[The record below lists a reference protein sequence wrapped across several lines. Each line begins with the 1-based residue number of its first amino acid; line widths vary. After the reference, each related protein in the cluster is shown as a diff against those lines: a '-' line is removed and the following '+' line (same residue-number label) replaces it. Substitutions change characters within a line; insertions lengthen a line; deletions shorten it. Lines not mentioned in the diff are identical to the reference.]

1 MFQILP
7 PSHESGL
14 RDNEGKPY
22 NSWNFCWEIAS
33 HSEDPGSS
41 EIVSLILFA
50 EEKKKDDAKR
60 LSTTWASHHGHGE
73 TRLSEYIN
81 QLTLV
86 LGAKH

>member
-33 HSEDPGSS
+33 HCEDPGSS
-41 EIVSLILFA
+41 EIVSLILF
-50 EEKKKDDAKR
+50 ENGAKR
-60 LSTTWASHHGHGE
+60 LSTTWASHIMDMEKRGS
-73 TRLSEYIN
+73 RNI
-81 QLTLV
+81 
-86 LGAKH
+86 

>member
-50 EEKKKDDAKR
+50 EERKKDDAKR
-60 LSTTWASHHGHGE
+60 LSTTWASHIMDMEKRGS
-73 TRLSEYIN
+73 RNI
-81 QLTLV
+81 
-86 LGAKH
+86 